1 MFANLIEDRCNV
13 ATKLPR
19 VFAHRKMAELLHN
32 GDLGA
37 PDGSG
42 GAYRVVG
49 AAGKI
54 VLPGKQIERTSGGVD
69 PFEAA
74 AQVAI
79 HPVEVQIALEDAR
92 PALLVAPQ
100 GLCPRA
106 LRTLRRDQA
115 GDQRRAH
122 FPAMDVGP
130 IEPARIVPGRLIVSR
145 LEPDQGAEFAGVLD
159 RKIENN
165 SAADRAAQDDR
176 LLQRERPAKR
186 ENRLCVAR
194 RREAIFFAVPALR
207 RVRLAMPWHVEGNDP
222 EILREFLISEK
233 VPPLPSVG
241 ARRVQAD
248 QRYSFAILL
257 EIDAIAF
264 AADLD
269 VNVPADDRLTLAPHA
284 ALATRGSAS
293 RSLKYCKCA
302 MKGCKSPSTAA
313 SPRLVSAN
321 RSCQPGRGSGCQYSC
336 QAANDARYAK
346 RQDRI
351 KTGAGVISMIAPLR
365 IETWNGWPVGP
376 SRHSQARAWPR
387 RTRAGVCSSSAGMP
401 ENVAMTA
408 ASLALESDIKTYP
421 GNQYLGSR
429 PYLMVRTPDPRKPT
443 FGCRTAHAPL
453 RHAPSSISPSQKR
466 MLHLAQI
473 PEQARHDAECL
484 FRNRQQDVL
493 VGRML
498 RTARIRMRHPHGR
511 QLENVGKDV
520 VGQRT
525 AEIRQHGRRLS
536 RRLADRFNGPIDPGA
551 IEIGARGGKSLG
563 RRNLD
568 HRKAARVQMRAD
580 YVSYL
585 VDLGADDKPKLQNR
599 GCLARYGVCRLFD
612 IAR

>member
-42 GAYRVVG
+42 GADRVVG

-284 ALATRGSAS
+284 ALATTRGSAS
-293 RSLKYCKCA
+293 RSLKYCKCV
-302 MKGCKSPSTAA
+302 MKGCRSPSTAA
-313 SPRLVSAN
+313 SPRLVRAK
-321 RSCQPGRGSGCQYSC
+321 RSCQPGRGTTCQYSC

-346 RQDRI
+346 LQERI
-351 KTGAGVISMIAPLR
+351 STGAGVISMIAPLL
-365 IETWNGWPVGP
+365 IETWNGWLVSP
-376 SRHSQARAWPR
+376 SRHSQVRAWPR
-387 RTRAGVCSSSAGMP
+387 RTRPGDCSSSAGMP
-401 ENVAMTA
+401 ENIAMTA

-429 PYLMVRTPDPRKPT
+429 PYLMVRTPRARKPT
-443 FGCRTAHAPL
+443 FGGL
-453 RHAPSSISPSQKR
+453 S
-466 MLHLAQI
+466 
-473 PEQARHDAECL
+473 
-484 FRNRQQDVL
+484 
-493 VGRML
+493 GRCAT
-498 RTARIRMRHPHGR
+498 R
-511 QLENVGKDV
+511 
-520 VGQRT
+520 
-525 AEIRQHGRRLS
+525 S
-536 RRLADRFNGPIDPGA
+536 RPAWVTV
-551 IEIGARGGKSLG
+551 
-563 RRNLD
+563 
-568 HRKAARVQMRAD
+568 AARDASSRPNPRT
-580 YVSYL
+580 
-585 VDLGADDKPKLQNR
+585 GPP
-599 GCLARYGVCRLFD
+599 
-612 IAR
+612 